1 MRPYL
6 FQLSKLSFWNWWARI
21 HWRLLFCLL
30 LSIALANVILFQ
42 EVVLHIPEL
51 GPSYPGH
58 DLLSGRFVKFTARAN
73 VPYRAFR
80 GRLARAVNFT
90 KPPAAFQL
98 MQRSPADACS
108 RGLSL
113 HSSLASACSKGFAA
127 LRAPHP
133 SSPARRGGVKQIEA
147 QRPAAFRAFSVQG
160 LTGAGLPTALYE
172 KSPAQSA
179 ELQFVC
185 GERGI
190 RTPGPVKINGFQD
203 RRIRPLCHLS
213 KVECY
218 FAPCHVFREMDCK
231 DKYFFRN
238 RKRL

>member
-1 MRPYL
+1 MH
-6 FQLSKLSFWNWWARI
+6 K
-21 HWRLLFCLL
+21 
-30 LSIALANVILFQ
+30 
-42 EVVLHIPEL
+42 
-51 GPSYPGH
+51 
-58 DLLSGRFVKFTARAN
+58 
-73 VPYRAFR
+73 
-80 GRLARAVNFT
+80 
-90 KPPAAFQL
+90 
-98 MQRSPADACS
+98 
-108 RGLSL
+108 
-113 HSSLASACSKGFAA
+113 SACDRNSKNGILSGFAA

-133 SSPARRGGVKQIEA
+133 SSPARRGGTKQIEA

-238 RKRL
+238 RKRLGGKSVKNIENGGSGRWIADKNDYLARCIENTSNTQEY

>member
-1 MRPYL
+1 
-6 FQLSKLSFWNWWARI
+6 
-21 HWRLLFCLL
+21 
-30 LSIALANVILFQ
+30 
-42 EVVLHIPEL
+42 
-51 GPSYPGH
+51 
-58 DLLSGRFVKFTARAN
+58 
-73 VPYRAFR
+73 
-80 GRLARAVNFT
+80 
-90 KPPAAFQL
+90 

-147 QRPAAFRAFSVQG
+147 QRSAAFRAFSVQG

-213 KVECY
+213 SRFQHVLQSFCSQLRCKGKDY
-218 FAPCHVFREMDCK
+218 FRICK
-231 DKYFFRN
+231 FSQLFFLCFP
-238 RKRL
+238 KK

>member
-1 MRPYL
+1 MGCCRDLPHCV
-6 FQLSKLSFWNWWARI
+6 R
-21 HWRLLFCLL
+21 
-30 LSIALANVILFQ
+30 
-42 EVVLHIPEL
+42 HIPL
-51 GPSYPGH
+51 R
-58 DLLSGRFVKFTARAN
+58 L
-73 VPYRAFR
+73 R
-80 GRLARAVNFT
+80 G
-90 KPPAAFQL
+90 
-98 MQRSPADACS
+98 
-108 RGLSL
+108 G
-113 HSSLASACSKGFAA
+113 AA
-127 LRAPHP
+127 LNKLKLKGLRPFGLFP
-133 SSPARRGGVKQIEA
+133 CKSLQERGSRRPCTK
-147 QRPAAFRAFSVQG
+147 
-160 LTGAGLPTALYE
+160 

-238 RKRL
+238 RKRLGGKSVKNIENGGSGRWIADKNDYLAGCIENTSNTQEY